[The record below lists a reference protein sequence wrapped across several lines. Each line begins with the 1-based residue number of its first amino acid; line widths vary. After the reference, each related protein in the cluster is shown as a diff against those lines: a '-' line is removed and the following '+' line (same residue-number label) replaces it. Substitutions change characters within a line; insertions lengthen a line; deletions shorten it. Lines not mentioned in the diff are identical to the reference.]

1 MTGWKNLAASAAACL
16 IALAVGAS
24 GAFAAPE
31 ASGNPLTPGNV
42 SLHLR
47 VGQTTQEQVL
57 EVFGAPNIVTQD
69 GQSREVWS
77 YQRHATVTKGSDS
90 GAYFDILVAGA
101 GRSKSSLSETQR
113 TMTLIIKFGPD
124 HIVSDFNSRS
134 SEF

>member
-1 MTGWKNLAASAAACL
+1 MTNWRNMASLAAACAM
-16 IALAVGAS
+16 ALAIGATP
-24 GAFAAPE
+24 AMAAPD
-31 ASGNPLTPGNV
+31 SPNNPLTSGNV

-69 GQSREVWS
+69 GQGREVWS
-77 YQRHATVTKGSDS
+77 YQRHATVTKGAES

-101 GRSKSSLSETQR
+101 GRSKSSSSETQR

-124 HIVSDFNSRS
+124 HIVSDFNSRA